1 MKYHFKEPHK
11 LWSTN
16 ESSSLKGENLI
27 SIILRDYKLCP
38 HTSTRKHMFEEKCT
52 LGTYKHTHTHLEL
65 IRRLRSF
72 LQASKQKHTNDKY
85 LGNTTFT

>member
-27 SIILRDYKLCP
+27 SIILGDYKVCP
-38 HTSTRKHMFEEKCT
+38 HASTRKHMFEEIRT
-52 LGTYKHTHTHLEL
+52 LG
-65 IRRLRSF
+65 R
-72 LQASKQKHTNDKY
+72 
-85 LGNTTFT
+85 

>member
-38 HTSTRKHMFEEKCT
+38 HTSTCKHMFEEKCT
-52 LGTYKHTHTHLEL
+52 LGTYKHTHTHTWS
-65 IRRLRSF
+65 I
-72 LQASKQKHTNDKY
+72 
-85 LGNTTFT
+85 